1 MGEKCFYCT
10 DELDE
15 SQRHFVTFV
24 SSNQERDETL
34 CPDCY
39 QEWLQGLKG

>member
-1 MGEKCFYCT
+1 MSEKCFYCT

-15 SQRHFVTFV
+15 RQRHFVSFV
-24 SSNQERDETL
+24 SSNQERDEIL

-39 QEWLQGLKG
+39 QDWLQGLKG